1 MGDEAALYKVGP
13 FIRGTEE
20 IVMQPMPERR
30 GVLEV
35 LADGVFWRFFCSNL
49 FQFCFTPS
57 SSLSNYEN

>member
-1 MGDEAALYKVGP
+1 VGDEAALYKVGP

-35 LADGVFWRFFCSNL
+35 LADGVFWRFFL
-49 FQFCFTPS
+49 FQFIPICFTTS